1 MERNTRILRMK
12 NINVILI
19 CALFFSA
26 SVHTSEKLTSS
37 KLLIQQWAE
46 DNDYNII
53 TTKRYGDKVAI
64 LRDIKG
70 FLIVNWL
77 ISDQY
82 IIDGELYNL
91 SSDNDLTEQVLNEL
105 KPSLQEEFQKIKNRG
120 LYVSLNENSI
130 LDVPP
135 LWIFLTP
142 TEIRSRE
149 QYRQLRPF
157 IAQGIPMNIVY
168 AEDVSLSQP
177 IELQIFQALVDDP
190 QKTHV
195 LDLLVDS
202 MTTKDI
208 EFKKRMEAEGFD
220 WDVDCEQLRA
230 EALATA
236 RHIQAAILT
245 DEYDELPQ
253 AEASTVDSLD
263 ENFKSIRRFDGFL
276 APTLMY
282 QKDSQ
287 FFVTEFN
294 IIPQIKSLLESQL

>member
-12 NINVILI
+12 NINIILI
-19 CALFFSA
+19 CALLFSA
-26 SVHTSEKLTSS
+26 TVHASEKLTPSE
-37 KLLIQQWAE
+37 LLIQQWAE

-64 LRDIKG
+64 LRDTNGI
-70 FLIVNWL
+70 LILNWL
-77 ISDQY
+77 ISDKY
-82 IIDGELYNL
+82 FVDGELYNL

-130 LDVPP
+130 LDLPP

-142 TEIRSRE
+142 TEIGSRDL
-149 QYRQLRPF
+149 YRHLRPF
-157 IAQGIPMNIVY
+157 IAQGVPMNIVY

-190 QKTHV
+190 QKTHL

-202 MTTKDI
+202 MTNKDI
-208 EFKKRMEAEGFD
+208 ESYRKIDAGIFD
-220 WDVDCEQLRA
+220 WDGDCEQLRA
-230 EALATA
+230 ETLATA

-245 DEYDELPQ
+245 DEHDELPQ
-253 AEASTVDSLD
+253 AEPSTVNSLD
-263 ENFKSIRRFDGFL
+263 KNFNSIRRFDAFL

-282 QKDSQ
+282 QKDGQ
-287 FFVTEFN
+287 FFVTERG
-294 IIPQIKSLLESQL
+294 IIPHIKSLLKEQP